1 MDAEKTK
8 IIEEFEQIARDNQ
21 EDSEQLIDIEQ
32 LVNER
37 FFDKTTE
44 FISDVP
50 IVEFNGKKALSLG
63 NFSVI
68 SGKAKAGKG
77 FTLSLIVDGF
87 LNGNEV
93 INSNYSERKKV
104 VHIDTEQSGG
114 HAQRLINTV
123 GRLGG
128 NNDLIAGYWFRGIAP
143 AVLVKAIDYIIEKH
157 SKEASLFIIDGIR
170 DLSRSGVNDETES
183 TILFN
188 KLLHWTQ
195 EHNIHIITVIHQN
208 KGNNDATGYL
218 GGDMVKK
225 AELHLTV
232 SKDKQAN
239 THKIEAEDTRDAPLD
254 NINFMLD
261 NDIIPVI
268 VDAPTQTSKKTKPQE
283 FDLATHGIVLSRIFE
298 DGKAKTTTE
307 LLEKIQF
314 EFNVGNQTARMFKE
328 YYLSIKF
335 LKDTGTGNKRKYT
348 PYKDFQ
354 LM

>member
-1 MDAEKTK
+1 MEKPK
-8 IIEEFEQIARDNQ
+8 IIEELEQLAKDNQ
-21 EDSEQLIDIEQ
+21 EDSLKLVDIEK

-87 LNGNEV
+87 LNGNEI
-93 INSNYSERKKV
+93 INSDYSERKKV

-128 NNDLIAGYWFRGIAP
+128 NNDLIAGYWFRGIEP
-143 AVLVKAIDYIIEKH
+143 AILVKAINYIIEKH
-157 SKEASLFIIDGIR
+157 SQDACLFIIDGIR

-232 SKDKQAN
+232 TKDKQAN
-239 THKIEAEDTRDAPLD
+239 THKIEAEDTRDAPLHP
-254 NINFMLD
+254 INFMLD

-268 VDAPTQTSKKTKPQE
+268 VDEPTKNSTKTRPEQY
-283 FDLATHGIVLSRIFE
+283 DLSMHKQIAKAMFV
-298 DGKAKTTTE
+298 DGKAKNATE
-307 LLEKIQF
+307 LNNKIQYDYDIGESVGRKF
-314 EFNVGNQTARMFKE
+314 IEHYLFTKIIKDVGNGK
-328 YYLSIKF
+328 
-335 LKDTGTGNKRKYT
+335 KRQYVL
-348 PYKDFQ
+348 YKDPEI
-354 LM
+354 L